1 MTSSIY
7 NYRGRGTNGRAL
19 DGKKEISEEGRNIK
33 RDRSIFRVERKRE
46 KRQHP
51 RCDRG
56 YPRVYIFGGINEK
69 GKERR
74 MVSCESLAAHR
85 DGEQRSTSI
94 RATE

>member
-1 MTSSIY
+1 M
-7 NYRGRGTNGRAL
+7 
-19 DGKKEISEEGRNIK
+19 E
-33 RDRSIFRVERKRE
+33 RSIDFSSGEEKGNVRE

-51 RCDRG
+51 RCDRE